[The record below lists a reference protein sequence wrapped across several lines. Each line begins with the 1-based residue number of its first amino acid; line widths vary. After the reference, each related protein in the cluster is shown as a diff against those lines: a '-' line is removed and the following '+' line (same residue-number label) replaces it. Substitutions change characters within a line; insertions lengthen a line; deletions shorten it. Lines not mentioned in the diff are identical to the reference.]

1 MSDADRL
8 VLKAIRKVYD
18 VSTVLDL
25 TDCGDVVF
33 RRGEIHALAGENGAG
48 KSTLVKVVCGLVSPT
63 DGSMDLDGK
72 PYAPATLA
80 DARAAGVEI
89 VLQEPG
95 LVPGLT
101 VSDNLFLGRER
112 LYSRLGFLDGRR
124 RDELARQALERVGA
138 AIPTN
143 ARAGD
148 LDLESQKFVE
158 LARALAFR
166 PRVLV
171 VDEMSAS
178 LTKQGVNRMSEVLRE
193 AAGQGT
199 TILFI
204 SHYLEETFELCQR
217 VTVLKDGRHV
227 QTLPTRDLDE
237 SQLQT
242 LMVGRSL
249 VSDLYHDD
257 VHKPSA
263 NADGAVLSIS
273 RLRAGNAVRD
283 FSLDLQGGEIV
294 GLGGLVGCGSEDIA
308 HAIFGVGR
316 MTGGDM
322 TLAGKPYRPRSS
334 REAIDSGVGFV
345 SGDREANDLL
355 LQSTIQD
362 NIALPTIPL
371 RSKWGIT
378 SRRDDAAEAGKVIER
393 LAIAC
398 RGPADYPANL
408 SGGNRQKVVLGKW
421 MLQRPI
427 LLVLQNPTRGV
438 DVGAKSLIYRT
449 LRELARMGTA
459 ILLISD
465 ELNEL
470 RGMSDRIVIMRRGA
484 IAGKFDAS
492 ASPSEEDLVACMV

>member
-1 MSDADRL
+1 MSDSVRL
-8 VLKAIRKVYD
+8 ALKGIRKAYD

-48 KSTLVKVVCGLVSPT
+48 KSTLVKVVCGLVPPT
-63 DGSMDLDGK
+63 EGTMELDGK
-72 PYAPATLA
+72 PYSPANLA

-101 VSDNLFLGRER
+101 VADNLFLGRER
-112 LYSRLGFLDGRR
+112 LYSRFRLLNGRR
-124 RDELARQALERVGA
+124 RDELARNALQRVGA
-138 AIPTN
+138 TIPTGM
-143 ARAGD
+143 RAGD

-158 LARALAFR
+158 LARALAFQ

-178 LTKQGVNRMSEVLRE
+178 LTKQGVVRMSRVLRE
-193 AAGQGT
+193 VATEGT

-204 SHYLEETFELCQR
+204 SHYLEETFDLCQR

-227 QTLPTRDLDE
+227 RTLATTELDE

-249 VSDLYHDD
+249 VSELYHDEAR
-257 VHKPSA
+257 VPAAASA
-263 NADGAVLSIS
+263 AVLSIS
-273 RLRAGNAVRD
+273 GLSAGKAVRD
-283 FSLDLQGGEIV
+283 FSLDVRGGEIV
-294 GLGGLVGCGSEDIA
+294 GLGGLVGCGSEDVA
-308 HAIFGVGR
+308 HAVFGVGNVS
-316 MTGGDM
+316 GGKM
-322 TLAGKPYRPRSS
+322 ALSGEPYRPGSS
-334 REAIDSGVGFV
+334 RQAIDRGVGFV

-355 LQSTIQD
+355 LQATIQD
-362 NIALPTIPL
+362 NIALPTLPM
-371 RSKWGIT
+371 RSRWGVT
-378 SRRDDAAEAGKVIER
+378 SRREDAVEAGKVIR
-393 LAIAC
+393 QLSIAC

-421 MLQRPI
+421 MLRRPR

-449 LRELARMGTA
+449 LRELAGMGTA

-484 IAGKFDAS
+484 IAGKFDGS
-492 ASPSEEDLVACMV
+492 TNPSEEDLVACMV

>member
-1 MSDADRL
+1 MSHAARL
-8 VLKAIRKVYD
+8 ALRAIRKTYD
-18 VSTVLDL
+18 AATVLDL
-25 TDCGDVVF
+25 AGGEDVVF

-48 KSTLVKVVCGLVSPT
+48 KSTLVKIVCGLVDPSE
-63 DGSMDLDGK
+63 GSMELDGA

-101 VSDNLFLGRER
+101 VADNLFLGRER
-112 LYSRLGFLDGRR
+112 LYTRLGVLNGWR
-124 RDELARQALERVGA
+124 RDRLAREALERVGVNV
-138 AIPTN
+138 PPDV
-143 ARAGD
+143 RAGD

-158 LARALAFR
+158 LARALAFG

-178 LTKQGVNRMSEVLRE
+178 LTKQGVIRMSKVLRE
-193 AAGQGT
+193 AAAEGV

-204 SHYLEETFELCQR
+204 SHYLEETFDLCQS

-227 QTLPTRDLDE
+227 RTLPTTDLDE

-249 VSDLYHDD
+249 ISELYHDD
-257 VHKPSA
+257 ARAPYA
-263 NADGAVLSIS
+263 QDGQPVLSLS
-273 RLRAGNAVRD
+273 GVDTGGVVRG
-283 FSLDLQGGEIV
+283 FSLDVRAGEIV
-294 GLGGLVGCGSEDIA
+294 GLGGLVGCGCEDVA
-308 HAIFGVGR
+308 HAIFGVARVARGA
-316 MTGGDM
+316 M
-322 TLAGKPYRPRSS
+322 TLSGEAYAPQSA

-355 LQSTIQD
+355 LQAAIQD
-362 NIALPTIPL
+362 NIALPTLPM
-371 RSKWGIT
+371 RSKWGVT
-378 SRRDDAAEAGKVIER
+378 SRRDDALQSSRIIEQ

-398 RGPADYPANL
+398 RGPADLPANL

-421 MLQRPI
+421 MLRRPR

-449 LRELARMGTA
+449 LRDLAGLGTA

-484 IAGKFDAS
+484 VTGQFDAHT
-492 ASPSEEDLVACMV
+492 SPSEEDLVACMV

>member
-1 MSDADRL
+1 MSHDARL
-8 VLKAIRKVYD
+8 ALRGIRKTYD
-18 VSTVLDL
+18 ATTVLDL
-25 TDCGDVVF
+25 SQGADVVF

-48 KSTLVKVVCGLVSPT
+48 KSTLVKIVCGLVNPSA
-63 DGSMDLDGK
+63 GMMELDGA
-72 PYAPATLA
+72 PYAPGTLA

-95 LVPGLT
+95 LVPGLS
-101 VSDNLFLGRER
+101 VADNLFLGRER
-112 LYSRLGFLDGRR
+112 LYSKFGFLDGRR
-124 RDELARQALERVGA
+124 RDRLARAALERVGLS
-138 AIPTN
+138 ILPDM
-143 ARAGD
+143 RAGD

-158 LARALAFR
+158 LARALAFE

-171 VDEMSAS
+171 IDEMSAS
-178 LTKQGVNRMSEVLRE
+178 LTRQGVMRMSQVLRE
-193 AAGQGT
+193 AAAAGT
-199 TILFI
+199 AILFI
-204 SHYLEETFELCQR
+204 SHYLEETFDLCQQ

-227 QTLPTRDLDE
+227 ETLPTAGLDE

-249 VSDLYHDD
+249 VSELYHEGERAAFSPAAPP
-257 VHKPSA
+257 VLAISGL
-263 NADGAVLSIS
+263 GA
-273 RLRAGNAVRD
+273 GKAVRD
-283 FSLDLQGGEIV
+283 FDLDISAGEIV
-294 GLGGLVGCGSEDIA
+294 GLGGLVGCGSEDVA

-316 MTGGDM
+316 AGSGTMK
-322 TLAGKPYRPRSS
+322 LAGRPYAPHGS

-355 LQSTIQD
+355 LQATIQD
-362 NIALPTIPL
+362 NIALPTLPS
-371 RSKWGIT
+371 RAKWGVT
-378 SRRDDAAEAGKVIER
+378 SRSDDAARSRTIIEQ

-398 RGPADYPANL
+398 RGPADFPSNL

-421 MLQRPI
+421 MLQRPQ

-449 LRELARMGTA
+449 LRELAGLGTA

-470 RGMSDRIVIMRRGA
+470 RGMSDRIIVMRRGA
-484 IAGKFDAS
+484 IAGQFDAHT
-492 ASPSEEDLVACMV
+492 SPSEEDLVACMV